1 MTLSPTD
8 APVAE
13 DQLKPALAGMLFV
26 AAEPIPISV
35 LARTTGW
42 PPGKVRTCLEELAA
56 DLEGRGLNLQI
67 TDKAVQLATDPAV
80 AEVIRRFLGKAD
92 DGRLSRGALETL
104 SIVAFKQPVQR
115 TTIETMRGVNSD
127 YMIGR
132 LKERDLIVEVGRANG
147 PGRPCLYGTTFRFLE
162 HFGLSSLSDLELS
175 TLARA
180 NGNYAD
186 EPPEATGVPA
196 LATSE
201 AALGV

>member
-1 MTLSPTD
+1 VTQSADL
-8 APVAE
+8 PVAE
-13 DQLKPALAGMLFV
+13 DQLKPALAGMLFI

-115 TTIETMRGVNSD
+115 TTIEAMRGVNSD

-132 LKERDLIVEVGRANG
+132 LKERDLIAEVGRANG
-147 PGRPCLYGTTFRFLE
+147 QGRPCLYGTTFKFLE
-162 HFGLSSLSDLELS
+162 HFGLSSPADLELTALLGSNGS
-175 TLARA
+175 TADYSSTAASVPPLAA
-180 NGNYAD
+180 A
-186 EPPEATGVPA
+186 
-196 LATSE
+196 E